1 MSWKKYPLRSKQYE
15 GANPSKA
22 RVASVRIIETR
33 EVLVV
38 PIEKESPVRSESY
51 RRFVA
56 AQRCFGCGIAGYSQ
70 AAHPNFGKGMGMKTS
85 DVLCFP
91 LCAPHY
97 GKPGCHQE
105 HDLRMGIGR
114 HESREI
120 EAAYV
125 KRMQRIAKAAGRKEF
140 VEGIEV

>member
-1 MSWKKYPLRSKQYE
+1 MSWKKPLARSKQYE
-15 GANPSKA
+15 GANSSKA
-22 RVASVRIIETR
+22 RAASVRIVETR

-38 PIEKESPVRSESY
+38 PIEKESPVRNESY
-51 RRFVA
+51 LRFVA
-56 AQRCFGCGIAGYSQ
+56 SQPCFGCGIEGQSQ
-70 AAHPNFGKGMGMKTS
+70 AAHPNMSKGLGMKTS
-85 DVLCFP
+85 DLLCFP

-105 HDLRMGIGR
+105 HDLRMGLGR

-140 VEGIEV
+140 LEGIEA

>member
-1 MSWKKYPLRSKQYE
+1 MSWKKPPPRTKIYE

-33 EVLVV
+33 EVLVM
-38 PIEKESPVRSESY
+38 PIEKESQVRSESY
-51 RRFVA
+51 RIFVA
-56 AQRCFGCGIAGYSQ
+56 SQSCFGCGIDGYSQ
-70 AAHPNFGKGMGMKTS
+70 AAHPNFGKGLGMKTS
-85 DVLCFP
+85 DLLCFP
-91 LCAPHY
+91 LCASSF
-97 GKPGCHQE
+97 GKVGCHE
-105 HDLRMGIGR
+105 LHDQRVKIGR

-140 VEGIEV
+140 SEGIEA